1 MQDPDSMV
9 NTGFIMSTSK
19 NEVWEEQ
26 VFLRRTQIIANENVN
41 LFFKRV
47 QDRYD
52 NGTVVTKISGM
63 IYRTYSSMDLQ
74 ELKRISEAVKQNQ
87 KIPEIDMTSIVSNYS
102 GHTIFSIF

>member
-19 NEVWEEQ
+19 NETWEEEE
-26 VFLRRTQIIANENVN
+26 FLRRTQIIANENVN
-41 LFFKRV
+41 LFFERV

-52 NGTVVTKISGM
+52 DGTVETKISGM
-63 IYRTYSSMDLQ
+63 IFRTYSAMDLF
-74 ELKRISEAVKQNQ
+74 ELKRISTAVLSNH
-87 KIPEIDMTSIVSNYS
+87 KIPEIDMNSIVSNYS